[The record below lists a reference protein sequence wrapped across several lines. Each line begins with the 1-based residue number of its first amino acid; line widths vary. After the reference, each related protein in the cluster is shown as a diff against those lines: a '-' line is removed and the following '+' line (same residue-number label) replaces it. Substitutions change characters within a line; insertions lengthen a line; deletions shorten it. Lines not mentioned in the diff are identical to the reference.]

1 MASNPFRLHKS
12 IFAKFT
18 LSFISVG
25 LIPLLILSYISLQ
38 TFSGFMERY
47 ATNNYEQMLLFAS
60 RNVDDM
66 FVKYNNISKL
76 MYSYGVGGLYG
87 QLGQA
92 IAAQSKEK
100 DIRLTMTINDFLQT
114 VLYTERNLQSV
125 FFVLPNGTFESLS
138 KNNVALDYQYPYP
151 KVEWKEQTKL
161 NRNGLSFFPTHKQ
174 DYFLGATDPV
184 MTFGRNLTDV
194 LGSSKVEGDIVGT
207 FYMDV
212 GLGVFTE
219 IFKQMVL
226 NKQDTVY
233 VVDNQGIILYSNQ
246 LELIGTVFHANTSD
260 DFLHLQQAT
269 AENNIQIV
277 GEFYKKELFLK
288 VEQLIRTITIVIGLC
303 IVSLI
308 VVAVWFSNRFSN
320 PIRSITREMAKVES
334 GNFDTNVT
342 VKTAD
347 ELGLLSHGF
356 NKMVGRLKEY
366 IDVVYVAQIKQKQAE
381 LNALK
386 SQIRPHY
393 LYNTL
398 EVIRMSAVAEDANEV
413 GDMILSLSHQLKY
426 VLDYGEETVTIK
438 SEKTNVEQYFQLMV
452 IRYGEHR
459 LGLDFRFD
467 ADLMDCAIPKLS
479 LQPIVENAIYH
490 GIMPKSGK
498 GTIRISIEKLPDNLL
513 SVTVDD
519 DGVGMSED
527 TLERVRLKLA
537 KGSSLDIGSSIGLIN
552 VHERIVALYGHGY
565 GVEINSSQ
573 HIGTTVRL
581 VIPLTKEVSVRVE
594 RHSS

>member
-1 MASNPFRLHKS
+1 MASNPFKLHKS

-47 ATNNYEQMLLFAS
+47 AMNNYEQMLLFAS

-76 MYSYGVGGLYG
+76 MYSYGVGGQYG

-114 VLYTERNLQSV
+114 VLYTDRNLQSV
-125 FFVLPNGTFESLS
+125 FFVLPNGTFQNLS
-138 KNNVALDYQYPYP
+138 KNNVALDYQYQYP
-151 KVEWKEQTKL
+151 RTEWKEEMLL
-161 NRNGLSFFPTHKQ
+161 NRNGLNFIPTHKQ
-174 DYFLGATDPV
+174 DYFLGATEQV

-194 LGSSKVEGDIVGT
+194 LGSYKIEGDIVGT

-212 GLGVFTE
+212 GLEVFNE

-226 NKQDTVY
+226 NNQDTVY
-233 VVDNQGIILYSNQ
+233 VVDKQGIILYSNKI
-246 LELIGTVFHANTSD
+246 ELIGTVFKANTSD

-288 VEQLIRTITIVIGLC
+288 VEQLIRTITFVIGLC
-303 IVSLI
+303 ILSLI

-334 GNFDTNVT
+334 GNFDTHVT

-366 IDVVYVAQIKQKQAE
+366 IDVVYVAQIKLKQAE

-398 EVIRMSAVAEDANEV
+398 EVIRMNAVAEDANEV

-426 VLDYGEETVTIK
+426 VLDYGEETVAIRA
-438 SEKTNVEQYFQLMV
+438 EKANVEQYFQLMI

-467 ADLMDCAIPKLS
+467 ADLMDCGIPKLS

-498 GTIRISIEKLPDNLL
+498 GTVRISIEKLPDNLL

-519 DGVGMSED
+519 DGVGMSEE
-527 TLERVRLKLA
+527 TLELVRQKLA
-537 KGSSLDIGSSIGLIN
+537 NSSSLDTGSNIGLIN
-552 VHERIVALYGHGY
+552 VHERLRVLYGQNF